1 MVPFIFCS
9 FLVCFYA
16 EQTILKIM
24 ERVAFGRVT
33 TFEKPRIRFCNKIQA
48 GKNPITGNQN

>member
-1 MVPFIFCS
+1 
-9 FLVCFYA
+9 
-16 EQTILKIM
+16 M